1 MEVEH
6 RDLEPFEPTLRRLL
20 GIAFDPPRVTP
31 KSAELI
37 ARFAPSDGDRR
48 AVAET
53 LSAYGRLQEAAAA
66 EVIRLEEESRALN
79 VQMKAARRA
88 KDRVARDLERKIE
101 ILRRRQLIVRRM
113 MDSIVYFA
121 CGQYVVFIRRLAL
134 HDDVRPIDPGSL
146 AHIVDIAQRLN
157 LQEPRSVYLAAD
169 LTTSVQI
176 GDLVQITA
184 EPNSQWSLRILEVKE
199 GKINRILANKL
210 GGGRSPEELRKEIGN
225 SAARQAVRIL
235 RQQRRLHGFSD
246 FVHAGRGLDPRT
258 NRDIRRTPD
267 KTPVPGSQPELRA
280 LLEKAERDGQAIM
293 KVNDCLVL
301 GAVRADALPEPRLS
315 LAAHCF
321 FHYNRPEVA
330 CLLSTPRAQEE
341 LILLKNEPIVDLV
354 ENSYRAT
361 WGFPVVAWGNL
372 DEVCNLLTGR
382 TRVYAM
388 LDFDAFMKRAER
400 LGLTMKW
407 VTGRRGE
414 MLKRTGGTDWIPGG
428 PRGSAIRVEMKGTKP
443 FELLSG
449 FIARIFLELAKP
461 DTLLKGLVDTGP
473 DLRKVQNEVIL
484 GEAP

>member
-1 MEVEH
+1 
-6 RDLEPFEPTLRRLL
+6 
-20 GIAFDPPRVTP
+20 
-31 KSAELI
+31 
-37 ARFAPSDGDRR
+37 
-48 AVAET
+48 
-53 LSAYGRLQEAAAA
+53 
-66 EVIRLEEESRALN
+66 
-79 VQMKAARRA
+79 
-88 KDRVARDLERKIE
+88 
-101 ILRRRQLIVRRM
+101 
-113 MDSIVYFA
+113 
-121 CGQYVVFIRRLAL
+121 
-134 HDDVRPIDPGSL
+134 
-146 AHIVDIAQRLN
+146 
-157 LQEPRSVYLAAD
+157 
-169 LTTSVQI
+169 
-176 GDLVQITA
+176 
-184 EPNSQWSLRILEVKE
+184 
-199 GKINRILANKL
+199 
-210 GGGRSPEELRKEIGN
+210 
-225 SAARQAVRIL
+225 
-235 RQQRRLHGFSD
+235 
-246 FVHAGRGLDPRT
+246 
-258 NRDIRRTPD
+258 
-267 KTPVPGSQPELRA
+267 
-280 LLEKAERDGQAIM
+280 
-293 KVNDCLVL
+293 
-301 GAVRADALPEPRLS
+301 